1 MKDIKQFEN
10 QIAELE
16 AQFKLQSKVKTA
28 KAFSDVEMAMPIESI
43 EPTNEVGE
51 DTPEDNFADF
61 VSYLKSSFNQAVV
74 WHHQTNVYSMHKTLN
89 SFYDGILDL
98 TDGLV
103 ESVSGVYGRPT
114 GYEIMQPMDY
124 QNPEQVMTYFQTC
137 YAEIQLDRTTI
148 YQETWIQNQV
158 DEIATLFAETIYLL
172 SLNK

>member
-16 AQFKLQSKVKTA
+16 KQFKA
-28 KAFSDVEMAMPIESI
+28 KAFSDVEMAEPIEAI
-43 EPTNEVGE
+43 EPTNEIGE
-51 DTPEDNFADF
+51 DTPADNFADF
-61 VSYLKSSFNQAVV
+61 VSYLKSAFNQAVV

-103 ESVSGVYGRPT
+103 ESVSGIYGRPT
-114 GYEIMQPMDY
+114 GYEIIQPMDY
-124 QNPEQVMTYFQTC
+124 QNPEQVMAYFQAC
-137 YAEIQLDRTTI
+137 YSEIQDDRTTI

>member
-1 MKDIKQFEN
+1 
-10 QIAELE
+10 
-16 AQFKLQSKVKTA
+16 
-28 KAFSDVEMAMPIESI
+28 
-43 EPTNEVGE
+43 
-51 DTPEDNFADF
+51 
-61 VSYLKSSFNQAVV
+61 
-74 WHHQTNVYSMHKTLN
+74 MHKALN

-103 ESVSGVYGRPT
+103 ESVSGIYGRPM

-124 QNPEQVMTYFQTC
+124 QNPEQVMAYFKAC
-137 YAEIQLDRTTI
+137 YAEIQNDRTTI

>member
-16 AQFKLQSKVKTA
+16 KQFKA
-28 KAFSDVEMAMPIESI
+28 KAFSDVEMAEPIEAI

-61 VSYLKSSFNQAVV
+61 VSYLKSAFNQAVV
-74 WHHQTNVYSMHKTLN
+74 WHHQTNVYSMHKALN

-124 QNPEQVMTYFQTC
+124 QNPEQVMAYFQAC
-137 YAEIQLDRTTI
+137 YAEIQADRTTI

>member
-61 VSYLKSSFNQAVV
+61 VSYLKSE
-74 WHHQTNVYSMHKTLN
+74 
-89 SFYDGILDL
+89 I
-98 TDGLV
+98 
-103 ESVSGVYGRPT
+103 GRAH
-114 GYEIMQPMDY
+114 
-124 QNPEQVMTYFQTC
+124 V
-137 YAEIQLDRTTI
+137 
-148 YQETWIQNQV
+148 
-158 DEIATLFAETIYLL
+158 
-172 SLNK
+172 

>member
-1 MKDIKQFEN
+1 MTNDLEKQIS
-10 QIAELE
+10 QLE
-16 AQFKLQSKVKTA
+16 AQFKSLST
-28 KAFSDVEMAMPIESI
+28 KAYDDIEMSEPIEQV
-43 EPTNEVGE
+43 EPTNEPNEG
-51 DTPEDNFADF
+51 TPQDNFADF
-61 VSYLKSSFNQAVV
+61 VSYLKSAFNQAVV
-74 WHHQTNVYSMHKTLN
+74 WHHQTNVYSMHKALN

-103 ESVSGVYGRPT
+103 ESTSGVYGRPI

-124 QNPEQVMTYFQTC
+124 QNPEQVMSYFQAC